1 MSLLTKSIGVVAL
14 SSLLSVPVQA
24 AVIFSDNFDAY
35 TATYN
40 VTAFNGNWYVSN
52 GSVDVVG
59 PGYFDFF
66 PGNGKYIDLDGS
78 TGDAGVF
85 TSKTLNLNAGT
96 YTFEFVLSGSTRWD
110 QPNTVDVS
118 FGSYNETFTL
128 ASNVPITTYTRTVN
142 FASDTAT
149 SIVFKNSGNDNMG
162 ALLFNVTVASAVPEA
177 ETGSMMLAGLGII
190 GSIVRLRRSI

>member
-24 AVIFSDNFDAY
+24 AVIFSDYFDGYAVAY
-35 TATYN
+35 NAN
-40 VTAFNGNWYVSN
+40 AFGGNWTVSN

-66 PGNGKYIDLDGS
+66 PGNGNYIDLDGS

-110 QPNTVDVS
+110 EPNTVDVS

-128 ASNVPITTYTRTVN
+128 AYNVPITKFTKTVN

-177 ETGSMMLAGLGII
+177 ETGAMILAGLGII
-190 GSIVRLRRSI
+190 GSIVRRRKSI